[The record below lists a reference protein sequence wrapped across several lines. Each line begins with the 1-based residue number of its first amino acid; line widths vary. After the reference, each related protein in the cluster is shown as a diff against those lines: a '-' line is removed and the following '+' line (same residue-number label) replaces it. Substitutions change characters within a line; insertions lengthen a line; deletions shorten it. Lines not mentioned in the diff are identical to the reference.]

1 MNITV
6 EISIPDD
13 ILSRRAVG
21 NSDEVLRG
29 LGEEAVVEA
38 YKRGRLTHAQLGRLL
53 GFSTPMQVDDLLK
66 REGVE
71 LEYTLEDL
79 EQDTAAIDRILH
91 K

>member
-1 MNITV
+1 MTVTV
-6 EISIPDD
+6 EISIPED

-38 YKRGRLTHAQLGRLL
+38 YKRGSLTHAQLGCLL
-53 GFSTPMQVDDLLK
+53 GFSTPMQVDEFLK

-79 EQDTAAIDRILH
+79 EHDTAALDRILPR
-91 K
+91 